1 VPSPRPS
8 RSGGPPTHRGR
19 TLIVNADD
27 FGLTLGVSRG
37 ILEARARGIVTSTT
51 MLVNR
56 SLDRRLVEELDAS
69 GLGVGLHLNLTLGR
83 PLADPARVASLVD
96 GDGRFLRDADR
107 VAAQAKVD
115 EARIELGNQIDAFRR
130 LLGRFPTHLDTHH
143 HVGRHEP
150 ILGLV
155 LDFSEALKVPVRS
168 QDDAVRVAAR
178 QRKLRTPDHFVGD
191 AGQEPYWTPERVLE
205 QLRAL
210 RPGVTEFMT
219 HPGHYDDELS
229 YSRYGRQRDVELI
242 GLTDARAAELI
253 AAEGIRLSHFGRF

>member
-1 VPSPRPS
+1 VPGPHPSPG
-8 RSGGPPTHRGR
+8 GGPSAQRGR

-27 FGLTLGVSRG
+27 FGLTPGVSRG
-37 ILEARARGIVTSTT
+37 ILEAHARGVVTSTT

-56 SLDRRLVEELDAS
+56 PLDPRLVEELGAS
-69 GLGVGLHLNLTLGR
+69 GLGVGLHLNLTLGG

-96 GDGRFLRDADR
+96 GEGHFLRDAGR
-107 VAAQAKVD
+107 VVAQANVD

-155 LDFSEALKVPVRS
+155 LDFAAALKVPVRS
-168 QDDAVRVAAR
+168 QDDVVRSAAR
-178 QRKLRTPDHFVGD
+178 QRNLRTPDHFAGD
-191 AGQEPYWTPERVLE
+191 AGQEPYWTPERVLA

-210 RPGVTEFMT
+210 GPGVTEFMT
-219 HPGHYDDELS
+219 HPGYYDEDLA
-229 YSRYGRQRDVELI
+229 YSRYGKQRDVELM
-242 GLTDARAAELI
+242 GLTDPRAVTLI
-253 AAEGIRLSHFGRF
+253 AAEGIRLSHFGSL